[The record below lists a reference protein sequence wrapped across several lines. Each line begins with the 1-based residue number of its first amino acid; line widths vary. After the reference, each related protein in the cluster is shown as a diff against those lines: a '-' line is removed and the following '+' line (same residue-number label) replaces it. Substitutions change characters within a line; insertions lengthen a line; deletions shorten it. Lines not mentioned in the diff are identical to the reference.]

1 MKNTR
6 SIQHGIVITA
16 ICLVMVAAVF
26 GSKEALRRSSE
37 YQIAQTT
44 DLTEDLIASWIDNR
58 AADVK
63 LWARLDEI
71 VEYFDGELFAGS
83 RTEILAARGA
93 ESELLQVNN
102 AS

>member
-1 MKNTR
+1 M
-6 SIQHGIVITA
+6 
-16 ICLVMVAAVF
+16 
-26 GSKEALRRSSE
+26 
-37 YQIAQTT
+37 
-44 DLTEDLIASWIDNR
+44 
-58 AADVK
+58 K